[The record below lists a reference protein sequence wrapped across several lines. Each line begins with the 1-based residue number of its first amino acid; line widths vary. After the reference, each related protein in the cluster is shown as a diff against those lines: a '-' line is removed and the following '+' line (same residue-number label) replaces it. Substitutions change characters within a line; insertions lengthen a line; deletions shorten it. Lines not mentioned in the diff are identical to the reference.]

1 MASSKRAVLV
11 FERAAL
17 VHYHEIGLKGRNRS
31 RFEDRLRINL
41 KAAVRGLVAAGDV
54 ERLSGRIIVRI
65 LGDDAVS
72 REEVLA
78 ACAAI
83 PGVSH
88 VSDAVMSSREDR
100 DTLRAAEIVMREVG
114 GSGTFRVDARR
125 SNTDHPVSSL
135 QMNVDIGAHLV
146 SVLGRKVDLTHPDVT
161 CRVEVVQGFAFVY
174 ARRLPGPGGLP
185 VGTSG
190 KVVALLSSG
199 IDSPVAAWRV
209 MKRGAV
215 VIGVHFSGYPATS
228 DDSTRTVM
236 EIAGVLDRALGM
248 ARVYSVPFGDL
259 QRRISLACPPDL
271 RVLLYRR
278 LMVRIAESIAT
289 TERAGALVTGESLGQ
304 VASQTLENVAAVDD
318 AATLPMLRPLIGM
331 DKNEI
336 TADARRIG
344 TYELSIRQDPDCCTL
359 FMPRNPQTHATV
371 AEVIAGEEGLDLTSM
386 VSEAVASARYR
397 DFACPSYRKPREP
410 VGTPWE
416 PVGTPW
422 EPAGPPDPAGTLRE
436 GPAGKPKEQPGASC
450 EEPA

>member
-1 MASSKRAVLV
+1 MPV

-41 KAAVRGLVAAGDV
+41 KAAVRGLAAACDV

-65 LGDDAVS
+65 AGDDAAS
-72 REEVLA
+72 REQVLV

-88 VSDAVMSSREDR
+88 VSDAVLSSREEHDMMK
-100 DTLRAAEIVMREVG
+100 AAELVMREAG
-114 GSGTFRVDARR
+114 DFATFRVDAKR
-125 SNTDHPVSSL
+125 SNTDHPTSSL
-135 QMNVDIGAHLV
+135 QMNIDIGARLV
-146 SVLGRKVDLTHPDVT
+146 AVFGRRVDLSDPDVT
-161 CRVEVVQGFAFVY
+161 CRVEVVEGYAFVS

-215 VIGVHFSGYPATS
+215 IIGVHFSGFPATT
-228 DDSTRTVM
+228 DGSTRTVM
-236 EIAGVLDRALGM
+236 EIAGVLERGLGIG
-248 ARVYSVPFGDL
+248 RVYSVPFGEL
-259 QRRISLACPPDL
+259 QRRISLECPPDL

-278 LMVRIAESIAT
+278 LMVRVAEAIAKV
-289 TERAGALVTGESLGQ
+289 ERAKGLVTGESLGQ
-304 VASQTLENVAAVDD
+304 VASQTLENIAAVDE
-318 AATLPMLRPLIGM
+318 AATLPVLRPLIGM

-344 TYELSIRQDPDCCTL
+344 TYDLSIRHDADCCTL
-359 FMPRNPQTHATV
+359 FLPRNPQTHATV
-371 AEVIAGEEGLDLTSM
+371 AEVVAGEAGLDLDSM
-386 VSEAVASARYR
+386 VSEALASARYL
-397 DFACPSYRKPREP
+397 DFSCPSYRKPKEP

-416 PVGTPW
+416 DRP
-422 EPAGPPDPAGTLRE
+422 
-436 GPAGKPKEQPGASC
+436 
-450 EEPA
+450 